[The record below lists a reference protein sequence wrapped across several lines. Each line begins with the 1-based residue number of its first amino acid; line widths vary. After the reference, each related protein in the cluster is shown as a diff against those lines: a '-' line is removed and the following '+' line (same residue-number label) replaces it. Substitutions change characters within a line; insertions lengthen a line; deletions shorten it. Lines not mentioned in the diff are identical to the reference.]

1 MSFLES
7 VLLNNRFNFIS
18 ILDFALFVIRFLF
31 GPFHF
36 ALFLGNTLSFVGLA
50 KTHGTGREGFYFSK
64 LFFFYSF
71 FSTYFRADYKIY
83 SILLRVVM
91 FESSR
96 LEGLLNRLLSSP
108 PIPFE
113 SGVDF

>member
-1 MSFLES
+1 MGQGGRDFSFQS
-7 VLLNNRFNFIS
+7 SFSFIAVS
-18 ILDFALFVIRFLF
+18 
-31 GPFHF
+31 HF
-36 ALFLGNTLSFVGLA
+36 
-50 KTHGTGREGFYFSK
+50 
-64 LFFFYSF
+64 
-71 FSTYFRADYKIY
+71 FRADYKIY

-96 LEGLLNRLLSSP
+96 LKGLLNQLLAVP